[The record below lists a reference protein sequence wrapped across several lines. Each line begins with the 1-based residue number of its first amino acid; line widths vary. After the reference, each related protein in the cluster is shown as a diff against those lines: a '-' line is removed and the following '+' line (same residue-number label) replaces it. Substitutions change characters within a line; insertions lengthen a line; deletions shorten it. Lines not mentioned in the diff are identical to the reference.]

1 MKIWVRIALAILIL
15 FGVAFSYFTKV
26 EMEETKRRYREA
38 TEEPLVDVAHILA
51 GIVAAHSISGAINYK
66 SIGESLASARQFQAP
81 AQIYELSKSGSDI
94 EVTVTNEYGVVLF
107 DSAQP
112 SNIGADYSRWN
123 DIFLTLRGEYGA
135 RSSIDPVTGIST
147 LHVAAPIQ
155 VLGKR
160 IGALS
165 VRKSNKNT
173 NRFIFA
179 TQKNIKQLGL
189 LLFAIIALTS
199 ILILYWVTRPI
210 TCLTEY
216 VRKVRDQQPTI
227 LPKLPQGEIGDL
239 GIAFEELRE
248 ALEGRKYIERYV
260 TTLTHELKSPITAIR
275 GALEILSDDIPHD
288 KKALFLSNIER
299 EVIRI
304 QGLVEKLLALSSLQ
318 NRRDVDTN
326 EIINVKDLVTQ
337 IKDTLALQLVTK
349 NVTLKNG
356 FNDSASIQGNNFWI
370 REALLNLVQNAI
382 DFTPSGS
389 IITIHA
395 QKIEDHY
402 QLCVEDQGEGVPE
415 WAMAKIFNQFF
426 SLPRPES
433 GKRSSGLGLSIVSEV
448 AKLHHGRARIEKVGG
463 RGTRAIL
470 EIEARV

>member
-51 GIVAAHSISGAINYK
+51 GIVAANSISGAINYK

-199 ILILYWVTRPI
+199 ILILNRICAYSTRPAADN
-210 TCLTEY
+210 TAETTSG
-216 VRKVRDQQPTI
+216 RDWRSRNCI
-227 LPKLPQGEIGDL
+227 
-239 GIAFEELRE
+239 R
-248 ALEGRKYIERYV
+248 RV
-260 TTLTHELKSPITAIR
+260 T
-275 GALEILSDDIPHD
+275 
-288 KKALFLSNIER
+288 
-299 EVIRI
+299 
-304 QGLVEKLLALSSLQ
+304 
-318 NRRDVDTN
+318 
-326 EIINVKDLVTQ
+326 
-337 IKDTLALQLVTK
+337 
-349 NVTLKNG
+349 
-356 FNDSASIQGNNFWI
+356 
-370 REALLNLVQNAI
+370 
-382 DFTPSGS
+382 
-389 IITIHA
+389 
-395 QKIEDHY
+395 
-402 QLCVEDQGEGVPE
+402 
-415 WAMAKIFNQFF
+415 
-426 SLPRPES
+426 
-433 GKRSSGLGLSIVSEV
+433 
-448 AKLHHGRARIEKVGG
+448 
-463 RGTRAIL
+463 
-470 EIEARV
+470 